1 MPDLVTFG
9 ETSAVF
15 VARDVGRMRYCRD
28 YTLRPGGAE
37 ATVAVGVQRLG
48 FSAAWMSAL
57 GDDEMGH
64 YLRGL
69 VAAEGVDVSRVQML
83 AGRPTAVFLRERL
96 PGGDAR
102 HFYYRKGSAFSS
114 YSPQMLDEAFIAS
127 ARRLHLTG
135 ISPALSPECDAA
147 CWRAV
152 EIARAHGV
160 QVSFDPNVRLAL
172 WTAAQARAGLARYFE
187 AADLVLPGLE
197 DLQMLYGDTSA
208 EAALARL
215 QALGCRN
222 AVLKAGALDV
232 HVLHDGAPTRLPVA
246 VAIVNAGVIGSRTTG
261 LQTPDADEFDRV
273 MRTNVLGP
281 MRVLPLLADALAPAA
296 RVAVLSSRMGS
307 IAERAAPGAWLYRAS
322 KAAVNSVLKDASL
335 VLQGRATC
343 VAFHPGWVRT
353 DMGGPGADLDV
364 ADSVAGMRR
373 VLASLV
379 PADNGR
385 FFNFDGSPIAW

>member
-69 VAAEGVDVSRVQML
+69 VAAEGVDVSRVRML

-114 YSPQMLDEAFIAS
+114 YNPQMLDEAFIAS

-197 DLQMLYGDTSA
+197 DLQMLYGDASA

-222 AVLKAGALDV
+222 AVLKAGAQDV
-232 HVLHDGAPTRLPVA
+232 HVLHDGAQTRLPVA
-246 VAIVNAGVIGSRTTG
+246 PVDQPVDLMGAG
-261 LQTPDADEFDRV
+261 
-273 MRTNVLGP
+273 
-281 MRVLPLLADALAPAA
+281 DALAAGCLAGLLEGRDLVDAA
-296 RVAVLSSRMGS
+296 RLGVAVARLAIQLPGNIEAMPTR
-307 IAERAAPGAWLYRAS
+307 AEVDRAL
-322 KAAVNSVLKDASL
+322 
-335 VLQGRATC
+335 
-343 VAFHPGWVRT
+343 
-353 DMGGPGADLDV
+353 GGLP
-364 ADSVAGMRR
+364 SWKR
-373 VLASLV
+373 
-379 PADNGR
+379 
-385 FFNFDGSPIAW
+385 